1 MRRSMLDVYG
11 MIDEVQLKRNIGA
24 ISDALI
30 STVYQ
35 SKIDD
40 ENLAVSSEAVIAWTR
55 QLASEPR
62 HAGNVTS
69 RMNNDIVKVDFLNL
83 KKSLSLVFSISR
95 NSARMEKW
103 PDVLYALS
111 WPYTI
116 RMRRSCRNFW
126 CGRLCLTFT
135 WVPLCLAT

>member
-1 MRRSMLDVYG
+1 MTISSSSDHDDIMRRSMLDVYG

-69 RMNNDIVKVDFLNL
+69 RVNNDIVKV
-83 KKSLSLVFSISR
+83 VF
-95 NSARMEKW
+95 K
-103 PDVLYALS
+103 V
-111 WPYTI
+111 
-116 RMRRSCRNFW
+116 
-126 CGRLCLTFT
+126 
-135 WVPLCLAT
+135 

>member
-1 MRRSMLDVYG
+1 MLDVYG

-69 RMNNDIVKVDFLNL
+69 RVNNDIVKVGFLKFE

-95 NSARMEKW
+95 NSARMEK
-103 PDVLYALS
+103 
-111 WPYTI
+111 
-116 RMRRSCRNFW
+116 
-126 CGRLCLTFT
+126 
-135 WVPLCLAT
+135 